1 MENHIGKLDKKK
13 FKKGYKTLAKGNVK
27 EGYSKLKNIKLFEE
41 FEAKPAEVKTEGKT
55 ENK

>member
-1 MENHIGKLDKKK
+1 MENRIGKLDKKK

-41 FEAKPAEVKTEGKT
+41 FDVNTTEEAKK
-55 ENK
+55 